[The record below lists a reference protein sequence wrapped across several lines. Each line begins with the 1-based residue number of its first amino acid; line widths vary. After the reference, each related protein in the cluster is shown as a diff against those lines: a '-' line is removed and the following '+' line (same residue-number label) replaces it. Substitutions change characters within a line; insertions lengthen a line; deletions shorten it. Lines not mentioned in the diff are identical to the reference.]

1 MKYIYKDNNSDK
13 LIIVFSGNIM
23 TPGLDTEQLRSK
35 VSWPNL
41 PNEQTEFNV
50 LYILDSY
57 GDLYGWNTL
66 DYGNLIVD
74 ELKRELADFIKKHKF
89 KKQNVYT
96 MGSSKGGY
104 ASLLYGLQMEEVG
117 TVISLIPIMN
127 PENYIDFNSVSYDE
141 RNYEMAKNKD
151 KFEDIL
157 YSINIDKESNVF
169 MYTGFNDHGYS
180 KQVTYAKYLNKSLK
194 KPVNMCVLMGPET
207 HNAIVV
213 RLKNDVKF
221 QLNSIFNTGE
231 YASKPGYAVYKLD
244 AGIKHTSFGAIKT
257 SLEKAIKGKS
267 NCFVKVRLP
276 IELQFV
282 NVAIYV
288 RYKDGQIDRFF
299 YDYYD
304 RVLQVY
310 KMKIRNS
317 EDIESF
323 MVYFKDR
330 DYAKSFD
337 IEL

>member
-41 PNEQTEFNV
+41 SNEQTEFNV

-57 GDLYGWNTL
+57 GELYGWYTL
-66 DYGNLIVD
+66 DYGNLIID
-74 ELKRELADFIKKHKF
+74 ELKSELANFINNHKF
-89 KKQNVYT
+89 KKENVYT

-104 ASLLYGLQMEEVG
+104 ASLLYGLQMKEIG

-127 PENYIDFNSVSYDE
+127 PVHYVKFDSPSYDE
-141 RNYEMAKNKD
+141 RNYDMAKNSA
-151 KFEDIL
+151 KFKDIL
-157 YSINIDKESNVF
+157 YSFDIDKESNVF
-169 MYTGFNDHGYS
+169 IYTGFNDNGYNN
-180 KQVTYAKYLNKSLK
+180 QITYAKYLNKSLK
-194 KPVNMCVLMGPET
+194 KPVNMCVLMGPES
-207 HNAIVV
+207 HNDIVV
-213 RLKNDVKF
+213 KLKNDVKY
-221 QLNSIFNTGE
+221 QLTSIFNDGK
-231 YASKPGYAVYKLD
+231 YASKPGYAIYKLD
-244 AGIKHTSFGAIKT
+244 HGIKHTSFGAIKT

-267 NCFVKVRLP
+267 NCFVKVHLP

-288 RYKDGQIDRFF
+288 RYKDGQVDRFF
-299 YDYYD
+299 YNYYD